1 MSHVTSQPLATVIRR
16 YRLAAGL
23 SQEDLAERSELSART
38 ISDLERGLRQTP
50 HLETVRMI
58 ADGLGLTDAE
68 RASLIAAARPE
79 LSSNSGAPATDQI
92 TYTGRAVGTLPRA
105 QGTLIGR
112 ERAIADLVSMLS
124 DGTTRLITLTGPGG
138 VGKTRLALAVAS
150 QLAPAF
156 NGAVTFVPL
165 AHIRDPSLVIPTIA
179 RTLGMNESGEQPLVD
194 RVCAVLSNRETLLV
208 LDNMEQITEAAP
220 DVAALIAGAPDLSV
234 LVTSRGALRLSGE
247 HQYPVRV
254 LSLPDAASGQTL
266 ESMAESE
273 AVALFI
279 DRARMTQP
287 SFLLTPA
294 NAPSIV
300 EICHRLDGLPLA
312 IELAAARIPLL
323 PPAALLARME
333 RRLPLLTG
341 GHRDLPDRLQTM
353 RAAIAW
359 SYDLLSTEEQ
369 TGFRRLAVFM
379 GGFTLEAAEAIMTA
393 GDEERA
399 FFESSGDSL
408 DRIARLVEQGLI
420 WQSEQPEGDAR
431 FGMLETIREF
441 GLEQLVVS
449 NDEDPVRRAHA
460 AWFLALAQEFEANG
474 YTPSAS
480 SLDRIER
487 ELPNFRLALA
497 WFEQAT
503 DTLMGLTLAQTLFLL
518 WHQRSHRAEGRG
530 WLERS
535 LARDPGKRSPVRAA
549 ALLQLGLMVHN
560 YANPE
565 RGMSFVMEGLELAQE
580 LNDRPNALYGTYLL
594 AQFAVD
600 AGEDEQGWRLL
611 EKVELLGKQADDPID
626 DFQGLVLQNRGVLAR
641 RRGDLQLAT
650 TCYIDSFAHST
661 RTGDDYARAIAGEL
675 LGLVQCDCG
684 EYAVAAASFLGALDG
699 WRTAGTRES
708 LIDWLAMVATLAEAV
723 GEPARASRWFGAV
736 ESHAE
741 ILGFN
746 FPLPERLEFGR
757 TAERVRSG
765 PADQNW
771 LSGRALSLDRV
782 TEEAADWLRTIAPS
796 EEPVTH
802 PSLRN

>member
-50 HLETVRMI
+50 QFETVRMI

-92 TYTGRAVGTLPRA
+92 TYTGRAVGTHPRA

-124 DGTTRLITLTGPGG
+124 DETTRLITLTGPGG

-150 QLAPAF
+150 QLAPPF

-194 RVCAVLSNRETLLV
+194 RICAVLSNRETFLV

-294 NAPSIV
+294 NAPAIV
-300 EICHRLDGLPLA
+300 EICRRLDGLPLA

-379 GGFTLEAAEAIMTA
+379 GGFTLEAAEAVMAA

-399 FFESSGDSL
+399 VLDSSGDPL
-408 DRIARLVEQGLI
+408 DRIAALVERGLI
-420 WQSEQPEGDAR
+420 WQSEQPDGDAR

-441 GLEQLVVS
+441 GLEQIAAF
-449 NDEDPVRRAHA
+449 DEEENLRRAHA
-460 AWFLALAQEFEANG
+460 AWFLALAQDFEANG
-474 YTPSAS
+474 YVASAS

-487 ELPNFRLALA
+487 ELPNVRLALA
-497 WFEQAT
+497 WFEQTGDSA
-503 DTLMGLTLAQTLFLL
+503 MGLALAQSLFLL

-530 WLERS
+530 WLERT
-535 LARDPGKRSPVRAA
+535 LARDPGTRSPVRAA
-549 ALLQLGLMVHN
+549 ALLQLGLVIHN
-560 YANPE
+560 DANPE
-565 RGMSFVMEGLELAQE
+565 RGMSLVMEGLELAQE
-580 LNDRPNALYGTYLL
+580 LNDRHSAMYGTFLL

-611 EKVELLGKQADDPID
+611 EKVESLGKHADDPVD
-626 DFQGLVLQNRGVLAR
+626 DFQGFVLQNRGILAR
-641 RRGDLQLAT
+641 RLGDLQLAT
-650 TCYIDSFAHST
+650 TCFIDSCAHST
-661 RTGDDYARAIAGEL
+661 RTGDDYQRAIAREF
-675 LGLVQCDCG
+675 LGLIQCDAG
-684 EYAVAAASFLGALDG
+684 EYSQAAVTYLESLDD

-723 GEPARASRWFGAV
+723 GEPARARRWFGAV
-736 ESHAE
+736 EAQVE

-746 FPLPERLEFGR
+746 FPLPERLEFAR
-757 TAERVRSG
+757 AAERVRSG
-765 PADQNW
+765 PSDPHW
-771 LSGRALSLDRV
+771 SSGRSLSLERA
-782 TEEAADWLRTIAPS
+782 TEEAADWLRGIAMPAD
-796 EEPVTH
+796 PAT
-802 PSLRN
+802 PPLGTG